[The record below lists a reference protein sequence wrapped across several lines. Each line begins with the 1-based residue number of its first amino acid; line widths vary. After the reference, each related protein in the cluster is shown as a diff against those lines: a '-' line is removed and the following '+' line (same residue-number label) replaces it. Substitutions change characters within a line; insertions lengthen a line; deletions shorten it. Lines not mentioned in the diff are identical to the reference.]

1 MAVGDPSLADVSA
14 AHRFDVAA
22 LEQWLSTE
30 VEGFGG
36 PLSVRQFQG
45 GQSNPTFLLQAGGR
59 RAVLRKK
66 PPGKLLPKAH
76 DVVREHRILHALAA
90 TDVPVARMLG
100 LCEDPSVIGTE
111 FYVMDFVTGRIF
123 ETPAM
128 PGVDPALRKAMHL
141 ATVDALASL
150 HKVDVDRVGLSDFG
164 PRQGYV
170 ARQAERWSRQYGA
183 ASAAGEIADLAWL
196 ADWLREHQDVA
207 DETTIAH
214 GDFRHGNLC
223 YGPDGGVQ
231 AIFDWE
237 LSTLGHPLSDL
248 AYLTMSYHIE
258 ADGAGS
264 RGLGGLDFAAL
275 GIPPEQAILERYCE
289 AMSRDLPGDWPV
301 FQALAFFRLSAI
313 LHGVMARA
321 LQGNASNPDAMQVAG
336 RAGALAAIGR
346 RLASAADT

>member
-1 MAVGDPSLADVSA
+1 MATSDPNLAEISP

-22 LEQWLSTE
+22 LERWVSAHVAE
-30 VEGFGG
+30 YEG
-36 PLSVRQFQG
+36 PIAIRQFRG
-45 GQSNPTFLLQAGGR
+45 GQSNPTFLLEAGGR
-59 RAVLRKK
+59 SAVLRKK

-76 DVVREHRILHALAA
+76 DVVREHRILHALSA

-100 LCEDPSVIGTE
+100 LCEDPSIIGTE
-111 FYVMDFVTGRIF
+111 FYVMEFVTGRIF

-128 PGVDPALRKAMHL
+128 KGVDPALRTTMHL
-141 ATVDALASL
+141 ATVDALARL
-150 HKVDVDRVGLSDFG
+150 HKVDIDRVGLSDFG

-170 ARQAERWSRQYGA
+170 ARQAERWNRQYLA
-183 ASAAGEIADLAWL
+183 ARAAGEIADLAWL
-196 ADWLREHQDVA
+196 TDWLREHQDVA
-207 DETTIAH
+207 DESTIAH

-223 YGPDGGVQ
+223 YDDDGGVR

-248 AYLTMSYHIE
+248 AYLTMGYHIE

-264 RGLGGLDFAAL
+264 RGLGGLDLAGL
-275 GIPPEQAILERYCE
+275 GIPSERAIIDRYCE
-289 AMSRDLPGDWPV
+289 AMGRSLSPEWPV

-336 RAGALAAIGR
+336 RAGMLAAVGR
-346 RLASAADT
+346 RLASGIQ

>member
-1 MAVGDPSLADVSA
+1 MATGDPNLAEISA
-14 AHRFDVAA
+14 AHLFDVVA
-22 LEQWLSTE
+22 LQAWLDAN
-30 VEGFGG
+30 VAGFERD
-36 PLSVRQFQG
+36 LSIRQFHG
-45 GQSNPTFLLQAGGR
+45 GQSNPTFLLEAGGR

-76 DVVREHRILHALAA
+76 DVVREHRILHALSA
-90 TDVPVARMLG
+90 TDVPVAQMLG
-100 LCEDPSVIGTE
+100 LCEDPSIIGTE
-111 FYVMDFVTGRIF
+111 FYVMEFVTGRIF

-128 PGVDPALRKAMHL
+128 PGVEPADRTAMHL

-150 HKVDVDRVGLSDFG
+150 HKVDIDRVGLSDFG

-170 ARQAERWSRQYGA
+170 ARQAERWNKQYLA
-183 ASAAGEIADLAWL
+183 ARAAGEIADLAWL

-223 YGPDGGVQ
+223 YGEDGDVR

-258 ADGAGS
+258 ADGAAS
-264 RGLGGLDFAAL
+264 RGMAGLDLAGL
-275 GIPPEQAILERYCE
+275 GIPSEQAVLDRYCT
-289 AMSRDLPGDWPV
+289 AMGRDLPAEWPV

-336 RAGALAAIGR
+336 RAGMLAAIGR
-346 RLASAADT
+346 RLASRLTA